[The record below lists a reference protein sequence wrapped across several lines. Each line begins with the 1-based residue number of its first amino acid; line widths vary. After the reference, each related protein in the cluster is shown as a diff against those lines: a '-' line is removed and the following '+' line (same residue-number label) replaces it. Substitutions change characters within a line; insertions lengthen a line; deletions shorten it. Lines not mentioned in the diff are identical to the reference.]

1 MILHLVD
8 PIWKKIKL
16 QVYVTVICLHGDVVY
31 GVTVSRIYDGK
42 GLSDGRTCKFC
53 MERVGS

>member
-1 MILHLVD
+1 M
-8 PIWKKIKL
+8 KKIKL